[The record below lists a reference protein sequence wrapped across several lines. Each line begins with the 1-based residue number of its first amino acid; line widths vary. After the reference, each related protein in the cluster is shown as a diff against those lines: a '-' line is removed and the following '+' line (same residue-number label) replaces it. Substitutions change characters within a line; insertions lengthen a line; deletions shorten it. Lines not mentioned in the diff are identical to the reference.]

1 MEFKSDLMDSD
12 SLKRCLIRISH
23 QILERNGG
31 TENLCLVGIKTRGV
45 PIAEI
50 IRDNILSIEGTEV
63 FTATTSTT
71 VPLIQR

>member
-12 SLKRCLIRISH
+12 AVKRCLIRISH

-45 PIAEI
+45 QIGRAH
-50 IRDNILSIEGTEV
+50 V
-63 FTATTSTT
+63 
-71 VPLIQR
+71 